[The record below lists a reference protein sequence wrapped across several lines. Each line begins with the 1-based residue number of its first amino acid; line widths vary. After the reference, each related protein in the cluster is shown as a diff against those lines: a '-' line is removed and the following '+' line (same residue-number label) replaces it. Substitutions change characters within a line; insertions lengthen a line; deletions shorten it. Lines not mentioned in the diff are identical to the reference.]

1 MIKWMLVVL
10 TTLFTAEVF
19 AGDAYSQSR
28 CDGIKKEREY
38 IRSKM
43 RQGYKAAEGERLKT
57 RFTFLFKQLANH
69 CDKPKKAATRQYVKP
84 ARAYSSNNSTLLNQK
99 VATMSLYSDSYSNK
113 AKLDAWSKFY
123 KLPERCRKKGMNT
136 SEFVWCSEYRGKQKA
151 LFEAQWKGKP

>member
-1 MIKWMLVVL
+1 MIKWILVVL

-69 CDKPKKAATRQYVKP
+69 CDKPKKHKHNTQLSFKHNYGFPFHCA
-84 ARAYSSNNSTLLNQK
+84 SNNAFCLP
-99 VATMSLYSDSYSNK
+99 LYSLHQTNSDVFIPFLRQRSGN
-113 AKLDAWSKFY
+113 L
-123 KLPERCRKKGMNT
+123 
-136 SEFVWCSEYRGKQKA
+136 
-151 LFEAQWKGKP
+151 